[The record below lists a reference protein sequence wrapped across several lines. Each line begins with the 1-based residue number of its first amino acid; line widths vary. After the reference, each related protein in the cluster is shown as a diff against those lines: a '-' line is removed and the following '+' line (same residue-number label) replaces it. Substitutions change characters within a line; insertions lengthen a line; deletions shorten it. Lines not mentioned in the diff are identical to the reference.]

1 MQVQAIKDSKR
12 SDDTQPD
19 QRTII
24 HELFESSLPEAEKSV
39 ERISQ
44 EAQTLVA
51 AGSATTSYFLKSAL
65 FFILSDKKVLARLQA
80 ELLEAIPDC
89 NNLPPTHRLQQ
100 LPFLTAVVKETSR
113 MVPGAFCRLGRIAPD
128 EDLRCGQWTIPAGTS
143 ISMST
148 WIQHNDPSLFPE
160 PQIFKPERWMGEDED
175 RMRLE
180 RYLVP
185 FSKGSRACL
194 GINLA
199 QVEMYLTLATLFRRF
214 DFELFETDSSDVELA
229 HEFFVPVSRLDSKG
243 VRVLVKGLQS

>member
-1 MQVQAIKDSKR
+1 VQAIKDAQDL
-12 SDDTQPD
+12 DDTKPG

-24 HELFESSLPEAEKSV
+24 HELFESNLPESEKSV

-51 AGSATTSYFLKSAL
+51 AGSATTSYFLKSVVY
-65 FFILSDKKVLARLQA
+65 FILGDPEILSRLQA
-80 ELLEAIPDC
+80 ELQMAIPDPSD
-89 NNLPPTHRLQQ
+89 PPPSHVLQQ

-113 MVPGAFCRLGRIAPD
+113 MVPGAFCRLGRIAPN
-128 EDLRCGQWTIPAGTS
+128 EDLKCGQWIIPAGTS

-148 WIQHNDPSLFPE
+148 WVQHNNPSLFPE
-160 PQIFKPERWMGEDED
+160 PHMFKPERWMGRDAD
-175 RMRLE
+175 HVTLE

-199 QVEMYLTLATLFRRF
+199 QVEIYLTLAILFRRY
-214 DFELFETDSSDVELA
+214 DLELFETDRSDVELA
-229 HEFFVPVSRLDSKG
+229 HEFFVPISKLDSKG
-243 VRVLVKGLQS
+243 VRVLVKKVYS

>member
-1 MQVQAIKDSKR
+1 
-12 SDDTQPD
+12 
-19 QRTII
+19 
-24 HELFESSLPEAEKSV
+24 LFESNLPQAEKSV

-65 FFILSDKKVLARLQA
+65 YFMLSDKEVLKRLQT
-80 ELLEAIPDC
+80 ELNEAIPDF
-89 NNLPPTHRLQQ
+89 NNLPPSHRLQQ
-100 LPFLTAVVKETSR
+100 LPFLTAIVKETSR

-128 EDLRCGQWTIPAGTS
+128 EDLRCGQYTIPAGTS

-148 WIQHNDPSLFPE
+148 WIQHNDSSIFPE
-160 PQIFKPERWMGEDED
+160 PQIFKPERWMADGTD
-175 RMRLE
+175 RASLE

-199 QVEMYLTLATLFRRF
+199 QVEMYLTLATLIRRF
-214 DFELFETDSSDVELA
+214 DFELFETDRSDVELA
-229 HEFFVPVSRLDSKG
+229 HEFFVPVSKLDSKG
-243 VRVLVKGLQS
+243 VRVLVKGLRS